1 MKMLYALMVI
11 VVGIVCSVGLYVY
24 FHYKEKELECQKVCG
39 KQNEEISIKALQLE
53 LEKENTKQ
61 MELDSNAFRA
71 KHDVV
76 KAKEET
82 EQLKIKAD
90 YREKHGERLY

>member
-1 MKMLYALMVI
+1 MEHLYALIVI

-39 KQNEEISIKALQLE
+39 KQNEEISVKALELE
-53 LEKENTKQ
+53 IEKENTRQ

-76 KAKEET
+76 KAQEET
-82 EQLKIKAD
+82 KQLQIKSD
-90 YREKHGERLY
+90 FKEKFDERLY